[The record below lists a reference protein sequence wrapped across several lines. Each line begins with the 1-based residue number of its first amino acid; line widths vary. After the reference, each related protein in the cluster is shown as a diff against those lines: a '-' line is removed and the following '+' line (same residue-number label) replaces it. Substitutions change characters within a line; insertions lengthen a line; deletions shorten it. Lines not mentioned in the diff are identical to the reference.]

1 MVCERTSPTIKND
14 RLKNMK
20 FTVDSS
26 VLTNSVNWVSRSLS
40 TRPIMT
46 ALLGI
51 VIDASKEVTLSA
63 SDLETSA
70 KSSFNADI
78 KETGR
83 VLVPGRL
90 LSEISKNLPNKPV
103 SFNLDGTRV
112 LVTAG
117 SAKFTLPTL
126 PINEYP
132 NLPNLPETSGTVPSE
147 IFATAVNQVA
157 IAAGKDDSLPTLTGI
172 HVDINKES
180 ITLAATDRY
189 RLAVREINWTPN
201 DPEITTSALLRART
215 LAEAART
222 IANTKTVTVAI
233 APTTSNE
240 RLVGFASEAKTMTS
254 RQLDGTFPPYRHLL
268 PSESIATAVIEVA
281 KLLDSVRRVA
291 LVTDKT
297 VPLRLKFKNN
307 SLQLEAGTGDD
318 AQATEELE
326 IIYEGEAIDI
336 AFNPTFLTDGLNAI
350 GTTYVNIAFTGSNKP
365 AMLSG
370 KNKVDGEIDSTY
382 RYLLMPMRYA
392 S

>member
-1 MVCERTSPTIKND
+1 
-14 RLKNMK
+14 MK
-20 FTVDSS
+20 FTVDSA
-26 VLTNSVNWVSRSLS
+26 VLTDSVNWVSRSLS

-51 VIDASKEVTLSA
+51 VIDAQKDVTLSA

-70 KSSFNADI
+70 KSSFNADV
-78 KETGR
+78 KEAGR

-90 LSEISKNLPNKPV
+90 LSEISKNLPNKSV
-103 SFNLDGTRV
+103 SFALDGSRV

-132 NLPNLPETSGTVPSE
+132 NLPSLPETSGNITSE
-147 IFATAVNQVA
+147 LFATAVNQVA
-157 IAAGKDDSLPTLTGI
+157 IAAGRDDSLPTLTGI

-215 LAEAART
+215 LADAART
-222 IANTKTVTVAI
+222 IANTKSVSLAI

-240 RLVGFASEAKTMTS
+240 RLIGFSSEAKSMTS

-268 PSESIATAVIEVA
+268 PAESIATAVIEVS

-297 VPLRLKFKNN
+297 VPLRLKFKDGT
-307 SLQLEAGTGDD
+307 LQLEAGAGDD

-326 IIYEGEAIDI
+326 ITYQGEAIEI
-336 AFNPTFLTDGLNAI
+336 AFNPTFLTDGLSAL

-370 KNKVDGEIDSTY
+370 KNKIDGETDSSY

>member
-1 MVCERTSPTIKND
+1 
-14 RLKNMK
+14 MK

-26 VLTNSVNWVSRSLS
+26 VLTDSVNWVSRSLS

-51 VIDASKEVTLSA
+51 VIDASKDVTLSA

-70 KSSFNADI
+70 KSVFSADV
-78 KETGR
+78 KEPGR

-132 NLPNLPETSGTVPSE
+132 KLPNLPETSGTVPSE

-157 IAAGKDDSLPTLTGI
+157 IAAGRDDSLPTLTGI

-201 DPEITTSALLRART
+201 DPEITTSALPRART
-215 LAEAART
+215 LADAAKT

-233 APTTSNE
+233 APTSSNE
-240 RLVGFASEAKTMTS
+240 RIVGFTSEAKSMTS

-268 PSESIATAVIEVA
+268 PSESIATAVVEVS
-281 KLLDSVRRVA
+281 KFLDSVRRVA

-307 SLQLEAGTGDD
+307 TLQLEAGTGDD

-326 IIYEGEAIDI
+326 IVYKGEAIDI

-370 KNKVDGEIDSTY
+370 KNKVDGEVDGSY

>member
-1 MVCERTSPTIKND
+1 
-14 RLKNMK
+14 MK
-20 FTVDSS
+20 FTVDSA
-26 VLTNSVNWVSRSLS
+26 VLTDSVNWVSRSLS

-51 VIDASKEVTLSA
+51 VIDAKNDVTLSA

-70 KSSFNADI
+70 KSSFNADV
-78 KETGR
+78 KEPGR

-90 LSEISKNLPNKPV
+90 LSEISKNLPSKPV
-103 SFNLDGTRV
+103 SFVLEGNRV
-112 LVTAG
+112 FVTAG
-117 SAKFTLPTL
+117 SAKFTLPIL

-132 NLPNLPETSGTVPSE
+132 NLPTMPETSGTIPSDL
-147 IFATAVNQVA
+147 FATAVNQVA
-157 IAAGKDDSLPTLTGI
+157 VASGRDDSLPTLTGI
-172 HVDINKES
+172 HVDINKDS

-189 RLAVREINWTPN
+189 RLAVREVNWTPN
-201 DPEITTSALLRART
+201 DPEMTTSALLRART
-215 LAEAART
+215 LADAART
-222 IANTKTVTVAI
+222 IANTKTVTVAF
-233 APTTSNE
+233 APTTSSE

-268 PSESIATAVIEVA
+268 PSESIATAVIEVT

-297 VPLRLKFKNN
+297 VPLRLKFNDGT
-307 SLQLEAGTGDD
+307 LQLEAGTGDD
-318 AQATEELE
+318 AQATEELD
-326 IIYEGEAIDI
+326 IAYQGEAIDI
-336 AFNPTFLTDGLNAI
+336 AFNPTFLTDGLNAL

-365 AMLSG
+365 AMLTG
-370 KNKVDGEIDSTY
+370 KNKIDGEVDSTY

>member
-1 MVCERTSPTIKND
+1 
-14 RLKNMK
+14 MK
-20 FTVDSS
+20 FNVDSAT
-26 VLTNSVNWVSRSLS
+26 LTDSVNWVSRSLS

-51 VIDASKEVTLSA
+51 VIDVQKDVTLSA

-70 KSSFNADI
+70 KSTFDAEI

-90 LSEISKNLPNKPV
+90 LSEISKALPNKTV
-103 SFNLDGTRV
+103 SFTLDGNRV

-126 PINEYP
+126 PLNEYP
-132 NLPNLPETSGTVPSE
+132 NLPNMPEQSGTIASDL
-147 IFATAVNQVA
+147 FSTAVNQVA
-157 IAAGKDDSLPTLTGI
+157 VAAGRDDSLPTLTGI
-172 HVDINKES
+172 HVDISRET

-189 RLAVREINWTPN
+189 RLAVREVNWTPN
-201 DPEITTSALLRART
+201 DPDIATSALLRART
-215 LAEAART
+215 LADAAKT
-222 IANTKTVTVAI
+222 IGNTKSVSVAI

-240 RLVGFASEAKTMTS
+240 RLVGFASDAKTMTS
-254 RQLDGTFPPYRHLL
+254 RQLDGSFPPYRHLL
-268 PSESIATAVIEVA
+268 PAESTATAIIEVA

-297 VPLRLKFKNN
+297 VPLRLKFNN
-307 SLQLEAGTGDD
+307 NTLQLEAGAGEE

-326 IIYEGEAIDI
+326 INYQGEAIDI
-336 AFNPTFLTDGLNAI
+336 AFNPTFLSDGLTAL
-350 GTTYVNIAFTGSNKP
+350 GTTYVNISFTGSNKP
-365 AMLSG
+365 AMLTG
-370 KNKVDGEIDSTY
+370 QNKVDGKADSSF